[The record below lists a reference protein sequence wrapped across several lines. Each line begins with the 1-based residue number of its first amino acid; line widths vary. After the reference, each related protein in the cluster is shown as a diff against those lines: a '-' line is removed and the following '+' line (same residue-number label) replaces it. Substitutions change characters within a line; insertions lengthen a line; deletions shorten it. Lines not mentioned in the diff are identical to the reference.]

1 MTNKEL
7 LTKWYGKVFAIEGI
21 GDVCILAETTHFGAP
36 DWYVNSIN
44 KNTPAITIEIKYDD
58 EFNYVTIS
66 YNELARA
73 VEVDKHD
80 MGLTRYDSFNDLNAG
95 SVFQLADL
103 MGGITKFVVIAKHLD
118 EVFCYYANS
127 GNARAAHTTIL
138 TRKYIEEND
147 NFKILEL

>member
-58 EFNYVTIS
+58 EFN
-66 YNELARA
+66 
-73 VEVDKHD
+73 
-80 MGLTRYDSFNDLNAG
+80 
-95 SVFQLADL
+95 
-103 MGGITKFVVIAKHLD
+103 
-118 EVFCYYANS
+118 
-127 GNARAAHTTIL
+127 
-138 TRKYIEEND
+138 
-147 NFKILEL
+147 